1 MSETPQ
7 HISQNLRTGTF
18 LGQELVLPSADFHTV
33 LSEMDGMRRR
43 FPQTFSNLNI
53 VINLS
58 SLELSD
64 DQSADLLLALKDGLV
79 TMGHHVVGCTGV
91 KSAVAVDC
99 GIKPVRQKVEAS
111 SKSLMT
117 GTKNKEP
124 EKPVQETKP
133 EPKVV
138 APAPVTPPANPV
150 TPKTEFINGPVRG
163 GQQHY
168 AKGAN
173 LVILGDVK
181 HGAEVAAD
189 GCITVFGK
197 LEGRAHAGVKSS
209 TATILATHFV
219 PELVSIGGTY
229 LAHQDIEQDAMKKS
243 VLVQLKEEENKLI
256 VHLS

>member
-1 MSETPQ
+1 
-7 HISQNLRTGTF
+7 
-18 LGQELVLPSADFHTV
+18 
-33 LSEMDGMRRR
+33 MDGMRRR

-64 DQSADLLLALKDGLV
+64 DQSTDLLLALKDGLI

-99 GIKPVRQKVEAS
+99 GIKPVKQKVEAS

-117 GTKNKEP
+117 GTKHKEF
-124 EKPVQETKP
+124 EKPVLETKL
-133 EPKVV
+133 EPK
-138 APAPVTPPANPV
+138 ATPAPVTPPANPL

-168 AKGAN
+168 AKDSN

-229 LAHQDIEQDAMKKS
+229 LAHQDIEQDAMKKN

-256 VHLS
+256 VHLA